1 MPDLPSV
8 PCWHIWDLSLWK
20 GPPMWCKC
28 KKPQC
33 LTCRQCPIG
42 TSATCLSGKDI
53 QCAAN
58 ELCFQG
64 ELRFNGTE
72 QVSLHKR
79 GCLSSTL
86 CGTLLDSNLLGEGF
100 TAFLQCCAFN
110 LCNGAASVQLS
121 VTAALSAAMLSSLW
135 GLL

>member
-1 MPDLPSV
+1 MKSV
-8 PCWHIWDLSLWK
+8 WTAGIVLSAIIAAA
-20 GPPMWCKC
+20 
-28 KKPQC
+28 QC
-33 LTCRQCPIG
+33 LTCRQCPFGISG
-42 TSATCLSGKDI
+42 TCLSGKVI

-58 ELCFQG
+58 ELCFHG
-64 ELRFNGTE
+64 ELRFNGTG

-79 GCLSSTL
+79 GCLNPTL
-86 CGTLLDSNLLGEGF
+86 CGTIVNSFLGEGF

-121 VTAALSAAMLSSLW
+121 VTAAFSAAMLSSLW